1 MHFSHAPMRNTI
13 AKLLSILFLS
23 IAALNLTCISP
34 AIAADL
40 SHGAEIFNA
49 NCAGCHAS
57 GGNIVRRN
65 KTLKL
70 KALSKFGMDSVAAIA
85 DIVANGKNN
94 MSAYKE
100 RLNRQEIEDVAA
112 YVLAQAESDW
122 LN

>member
-1 MHFSHAPMRNTI
+1 MRR
-13 AKLLSILFLS
+13 LLNILFLT
-23 IAALNLTCISP
+23 IAALNLICTAP

-49 NCAGCHAS
+49 NCAGYHAN

-70 KALSKFGMDSVAAIA
+70 KALSKFGMDSITAIA

-94 MSAYKE
+94 ISAYKE

-112 YVLAQAESDW
+112 YILAQAESDW
-122 LN
+122 QN

>member
-1 MHFSHAPMRNTI
+1 MRNTI
-13 AKLLSILFLS
+13 AKLFFSIFFLS
-23 IAALNLTCISP
+23 IAALNLTCTSP

-49 NCAGCHAS
+49 NCAGCHAN

-70 KALSKFGMDSVAAIA
+70 KALEKFGMDSVDAIA

-100 RLNRQEIEDVAA
+100 RLSTQEIEDVAA
-112 YVLAQAESDW
+112 YVLAQAKSNW
-122 LN
+122 RN

>member
-1 MHFSHAPMRNTI
+1 MIKTI
-13 AKLLSILFLS
+13 ARLLSILFLT
-23 IAALNLTCISP
+23 IAALNLTCTSP

-40 SHGAEIFNA
+40 ARGAEIFNA
-49 NCAGCHAS
+49 NCAGCHAN

-85 DIVANGKNN
+85 EIVAKGKNN

-100 RLNRQEIEDVAA
+100 RLSDREIEDVAT
-112 YVLAQAESDW
+112 YVLTQAESGW
-122 LN
+122 RN

>member
-1 MHFSHAPMRNTI
+1 MRRF
-13 AKLLSILFLS
+13 LSILLPT
-23 IAALNLTCISP
+23 IAALNLICISP

-40 SHGAEIFNA
+40 SHGAEIFNT
-49 NCAGCHAS
+49 NCAGCHAN

-70 KALSKFGMDSVAAIA
+70 KALSKFGMDSIEAIA

-100 RLNRQEIEDVAA
+100 RLNRQEIENVAA
-112 YVLAQAESDW
+112 YVLAQAESNW
-122 LN
+122 RN